1 MNIANKLTVLRIFL
15 MPFMLWLVHSN
26 RLFLFLPGFILAI
39 TIGFTDF
46 LDGYL
51 ARKHNIVTDFGKFLD
66 PVADKVFIV
75 SILLCFLAK
84 NYIPLWFFMIILVR
98 EIAITDFRLFA
109 VKNKK
114 VVNVSSLGKS
124 KAMLQFIL
132 LFYLGILRAIDLCH
146 ASISS
151 QTFFLKVGS
160 YILFFVVSV
169 LTILS
174 MVEYFNKNKELLSD
188 I

>member
-15 MPFMLWLVHSN
+15 MPLMLWLVHSN

-39 TIGFTDF
+39 AIGFTDF
-46 LDGYL
+46 FDGYL

-75 SILLCFLAK
+75 SILLCFLARS
-84 NYIPLWFFMIILVR
+84 YIPIWFFMIILVR
-98 EIAITDFRLFA
+98 EFAITDFRLFA
-109 VKNKK
+109 VKNNR

-132 LFYLGILRAIDLCH
+132 LFYLGVLRTIDLCH
-146 ASISS
+146 VSISS
-151 QTFFLKVGS
+151 QTVLLKAGL
-160 YILFFVVSV
+160 YILLLIVSLV
-169 LTILS
+169 TIIS
-174 MVEYFNKNKELLSD
+174 MIEYFSKNRELISD